1 MNAPLPL
8 HLRLL
13 PGRFAVCR
21 LAADAPLPVW
31 VFHAGATHYSVTRT
45 PDELSIVCDEDDV
58 PPAVDR
64 AERGWR
70 ALQLRGPIPFETLGV
85 IAGLTAPLA
94 AAGVP
99 VFVLST
105 YDTDYML
112 VKERDLER
120 ALPALAAVATVE
132 REPGAR

>member
-1 MNAPLPL
+1 MKASFP
-8 HLRLL
+8 LRLRVL
-13 PGRFAVCR
+13 PGRFAICR
-21 LAADAPLPVW
+21 LAADAPLPAW

-45 PDELSIVCDEDDV
+45 PHELSVVCGEDDV
-58 PPAVDR
+58 PPSVDR

-70 ALQLRGPIPFETLGV
+70 ALELCGPIPFETTGV

-105 YDTDYML
+105 YDTDYVL
-112 VKERDLER
+112 VNAQHLER
-120 ALPALAAVATVE
+120 ARSALDGVATVE
-132 REPGAR
+132 R